1 LKINLQL
8 KTKISKR
15 SKIVD
20 FEKMLENT
28 AERPTLKKCLSLLE
42 KANSYDELRKLF
54 DFASK
59 LRDENFGRT
68 LKLDSFVYPVKKCVM
83 ERYCIYC
90 SNYVEEFRLE
100 PLSIEEFCR
109 AVEFIKDCGMKRVT
123 LEGGYNPDNSK
134 IPILIRISRKAGF
147 EVALDIYPIA
157 ENELW
162 EFKSLGASEVY
173 ASLEIADEKIFKKFK
188 PGESLEERLTL
199 ARKICRNKI
208 DLSSTLL
215 IGLPETDEELWIKG
229 ILLLR
234 EFDCL
239 KHLTISGF
247 NPVFGTPLENSNPA
261 SPVTVAKFVALARI
275 LLPDR
280 DISAA
285 GSVSLQSLPLML
297 IAGANRAYLGA
308 YVCRARTRKGFAGEL
323 DEVFKPE
330 YEAIISD
337 GLVFADPSRAV
348 ERICRELGFEVL

>member
-1 LKINLQL
+1 
-8 KTKISKR
+8 
-15 SKIVD
+15 VD
-20 FEKMLENT
+20 FEKLLENA
-28 AERPTLKKCLSLLE
+28 AEMPTLKKCLSLLE

-109 AVEFIKDCGMKRVT
+109 AVEFIKDCGMKRIT

-157 ENELW
+157 ENELG

-199 ARKICRNKI
+199 ARKVCRNKI

-215 IGLPETDEELWIKG
+215 IGLPETSEELWIKG

-247 NPVFGTPLENSNPA
+247 NPVFGTAGKLESSFPSNCGKIRRFGEDP
-261 SPVTVAKFVALARI
+261 SSRQGYIGCRLSLA
-275 LLPDR
+275 
-280 DISAA
+280 
-285 GSVSLQSLPLML
+285 
-297 IAGANRAYLGA
+297 
-308 YVCRARTRKGFAGEL
+308 T
-323 DEVFKPE
+323 
-330 YEAIISD
+330 
-337 GLVFADPSRAV
+337 VFALNAHRRSEQGLSRCLRLQGKNK
-348 ERICRELGFEVL
+348 ERLRW

>member
-1 LKINLQL
+1 M
-8 KTKISKR
+8 
-15 SKIVD
+15 D
-20 FEKMLENT
+20 FEKLLENV
-28 AERPTLKKCLSLLE
+28 AERPTLKKCTALLE
-42 KANSYDELRKLF
+42 KAKGYDELRKLL

-59 LRDENFGRT
+59 LRDENVGRT
-68 LKLDSFVYPVKKCVM
+68 LKLDSFVYPVKKCM
-83 ERYCIYC
+83 LEKYCIYC

-109 AVEFIKDCGMKRVT
+109 AIEFIKGCGMKRVT

-134 IPILIRISRKAGF
+134 IPVFIEISRKAGF
-147 EVALDIYPIA
+147 ETALDIYPIT
-157 ENELW
+157 ENELE

-173 ASLEIADEKIFKKFK
+173 ASVEIADGKIFKQFK
-188 PGESLEERLTL
+188 PGENLEDRLKL
-199 ARKICRNKI
+199 AKEICKLKMG
-208 DLSSTLL
+208 LSSTLL
-215 IGLPETDEELWIKG
+215 IGLPGTSEELWIKG

-247 NPVFGTPLENSNPA
+247 NPVFGTPLENSEPA
-261 SPVTVAKFVALARI
+261 SIVTVAKLVALARI
-275 LLPDR
+275 ILPDI

-308 YVCRARTRKGFAGEL
+308 YVCRARTGKGFADEL

-330 YEAIISD
+330 YETVISD
-337 GLVFADPSRAV
+337 GLVFANPLRAV
-348 ERICRELGFEVL
+348 ERICMELDFEVL